1 MNPRNFRHLF
11 CAPLLILLLSIA
23 GFAQANKGT
32 IHGRAT
38 DSGGAVLQGAQ
49 VNLKPQGAP
58 SATNSQGEFTISN
71 LVPGEYTLTISS
83 VGFAPFSATVAV
95 LPGQIAQVNASLKVA
110 TANEEVMVTAEREH
124 GEADAVNRER
134 TADNIVN
141 ILPAEVITSLPNANV
156 ADAIGRL
163 PSVTLERDE
172 GEGKYVQIRGTEP
185 RLSNLTIDGISVPS
199 PESGVRQVKLDTIP
213 ADLVESVEINKT
225 LQANMDGDGI
235 GGSVD
240 LKTKTAGDTP
250 TLDVTSI
257 GGYTPIIGGRYVG
270 QTDGTIGKRFGADRR
285 LGVLFGGGYDYNG
298 RGIDD
303 IEPTPTIDSAAPSYD
318 SMDIREYRY
327 DRSRSGFAGSVD
339 YKLGELSSIYIRGL
353 YSDFKDYGDKWTYSL
368 NNGDT
373 PAFSTSSRRSDF
385 GIGSLSLGG
394 RHEFSTSRF
403 AWDVAVARS
412 RQLDSGGDPGAK
424 FSPTGALASSTGCV
438 FDPAATTNAFV
449 PQFSSNC
456 FSPSPDDAYDP
467 TMYKLKNI
475 STSFGHSA
483 QLNLLGSASYA
494 KNYHLGSHF
503 GTLEIGGKVRN
514 AHKFDDS
521 FEDEWDPNGTLPMT
535 QFLGGF
541 HNNNYYNGSYKQ
553 GPDTSWDSIMSFL
566 NANPAAFTLTPG
578 SAYGNDGNFD
588 LVERISAGYVMN
600 TLDFGRVRLVGGLR
614 FEGTQVST
622 LSFSDVNNT
631 FSVPGG
637 GTYVD
642 ILPSIALRY
651 ALTKTSALRVVYGR
665 GLSRPDPQDLTT
677 ATSFDGVDTFTVGNP
692 ALKPE
697 HANNYDVLYEQY
709 LNPLGMIQAGFF
721 CKSLGDPIIETSQKP
736 TTGPFAGF
744 FVDEPGN
751 AGSAYVTGF
760 EVAYQQHLSFLPG
773 PMRGFGIS
781 ANYSYT
787 TSQARDLPGRTDQ
800 PALLRQAPNTWNIS
814 PTYDRS
820 RISLRMGM
828 TYNAANIFAYQYDP
842 TNDPANLGTK
852 GPAGDSYLYS
862 HLQLDAQGS
871 YRLWKG
877 LSLIAYGLNMNN
889 EVFGF
894 YNGSPQYVVQREYY
908 KPTVAV
914 GFRWTQGAETK

>member
-1 MNPRNFRHLF
+1 MHFRNFQPVLWTCF
-11 CAPLLILLLSIA
+11 FSLLLSVS
-23 GFAQANKGT
+23 GYAQVNRGAISG
-32 IHGRAT
+32 HAT
-38 DSGGAVLQGAQ
+38 DSAGAVLQGATVELQ
-49 VNLKPQGAP
+49 PKGAP
-58 SATNSQGEFTISN
+58 TTTDVQGNFSISN
-71 LVPGEYTLTISS
+71 LPAGEYTLTVLS
-83 VGFAPFSATVAV
+83 VGFAQFTTKVTVATGLV
-95 LPGQIAQVNASLKVA
+95 VHVDAALKVA
-110 TANEEVMVTAEREH
+110 TESEEIMVHAEREH
-124 GEADAVNRER
+124 GEAEAVNRER
-134 TADNIVN
+134 TADNILNV
-141 ILPAEVITSLPNANV
+141 LPAEVITSLPNANV

-185 RLSNLTIDGISVPS
+185 RLSNLTIDGINVPS
-199 PESGVRQVKLDTIP
+199 PENGVRQVKLDTIP

-225 LQANMDGDGI
+225 LQANQDGDGI
-235 GGSVD
+235 GGSVN
-240 LKTKTAGDTP
+240 LKTKTAGETP
-250 TLDVTSI
+250 TLDLTTM
-257 GGYTPIIGGRYVG
+257 GGYTPIIGGRYTG
-270 QTDGTIGKRFGADRR
+270 QTDATVGQRFGANKR

-303 IEPTPTIDSAAPSYD
+303 IEPSPTIGSAAPSYD
-318 SMDIREYRY
+318 SMDIREYKY
-327 DRSRSGFAGSVD
+327 DRSRWGFAGSVD
-339 YKLGELSSIYIRGL
+339 YKLSEMSGIYVRGL
-353 YSDFKDYGDKWTYSL
+353 YSDFKDYGDKWAYSL
-368 NNGDT
+368 NNGDV
-373 PAFSTSSRRSDF
+373 PSFSTSSRRPDF
-385 GIGSLSLGG
+385 GIGSLAAGG
-394 RHEFSTSRF
+394 RHEFTSSWF
-403 AWDVAVARS
+403 TWEASVARS

-424 FSPTGALASSTGCV
+424 FKATGTLASSTGCV
-438 FDPAATTNAFV
+438 FDPAATTDV
-449 PQFSSNC
+449 YRPQWSPNC
-456 FSPSPDDAYDP
+456 FTPGPDDAFDP
-467 TMYKLKNI
+467 TMYKLKSI
-475 STSFGHSA
+475 TTSFGHSA
-483 QLNLLGSASYA
+483 QLNLLGSASYG

-514 AHKFDDS
+514 AHKFDNS
-521 FEDEWDPNGTLPMT
+521 FQDEWDPNGTLPMT

-541 HNNNYYNGSYKQ
+541 HNNNYYDGSYKL
-553 GPDTSWDSIMSFL
+553 GPETSWDSIISFL
-566 NANPAAFTLTPG
+566 NANQSAFALTPG

-588 LVERISAGYVMN
+588 LIERISAGYAMN
-600 TLDFGRVRLVGGLR
+600 SIEFGKFRLVGGVR

-642 ILPSIALRY
+642 VLPSIALRY
-651 ALTKTSALRVVYGR
+651 ALTKNSGLRVVYGR

-697 HANNYDVLYEQY
+697 HADNYDVLYEQY

-721 CKSLGDPIIETSQKP
+721 YKNLGDPIIETTQKP
-736 TTGPFAGF
+736 TTGQFAGF
-744 FVDEPGN
+744 IVDEPDN
-751 AGSAYVTGF
+751 AGSAYVMGF
-760 EVAYQQHLSFLPG
+760 ELAYQQHLSFLPG

-787 TSQARDLPGRTDQ
+787 TSQASGIPGRTDQ

-820 RISLRMGM
+820 RLTLRMGM
-828 TYNAANIFAYQYDP
+828 TYNAANIFAYQFDP
-842 TNDPANLGTK
+842 TNDPTNLGPK
-852 GPAGDSYLYS
+852 GPAGDNYLYS

-871 YRLWKG
+871 YRLWRG

-914 GFRWTQGAETK
+914 GFRWTQSAER